1 MIFAL
6 QFSNYIFQI
15 TLPMHAEDVAL
26 LNGAPFE
33 VGLFPH
39 IWGTAA
45 FEDAYGCSGHK
56 VDDLSSTSKIADSAV
71 TIVFTYDREERVDI
85 SQ

>member
-39 IWGTAA
+39 IWGTEA
-45 FEDAYGCSGHK
+45 FENAYGCSGHK
-56 VDDLSSTSKIADSAV
+56 VDDLSGASKIADSVV
-71 TIVFTYDREERVDI
+71 TISYTYDREESVDN